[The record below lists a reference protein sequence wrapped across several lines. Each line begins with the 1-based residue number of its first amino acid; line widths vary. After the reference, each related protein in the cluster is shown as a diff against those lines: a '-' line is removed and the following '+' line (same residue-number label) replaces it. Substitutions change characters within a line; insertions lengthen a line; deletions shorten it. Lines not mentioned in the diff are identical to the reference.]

1 MRSGKSRS
9 KCTPRTG
16 SMSRAASPRPRP
28 GCSNP
33 SWCAIPRPP
42 GNSGRSRRDRH
53 PLVERSTRDDRAD
66 GDLLLYRLDTDL
78 ALLGECDVERL
89 ARRWVA
95 QDLGGSHLEDLA
107 DGDPP
112 AGPAVD
118 GDMGAVHEDDVPA
131 PVEGRDLCY
140 DERDRVIDR
149 LLHRR
154 ADICLL
160 EVAHVAAPVAPRE
173 THRQGA
179 ALCGPDHLLGSDD
192 LARRGVHDID
202 DRVD

>member
-53 PLVERSTRDDRAD
+53 PLVERSTRDGRAD
-66 GDLLLYRLDTDL
+66 GDLLLYRLDADL
-78 ALLGECDVERL
+78 ALLGERDVERL

-95 QDLGGSHLEDLA
+95 QDLGGPHLEDLA
-107 DGDPP
+107 DGDPL
-112 AGPAVD
+112 AGSAVD
-118 GDMGAVHEDDVPA
+118 VELGAVHEEDVSA
-131 PVEGRDLCY
+131 PVKVRDLGD

-149 LLHRR
+149 LLHRS
-154 ADICLL
+154 ADIRLL
-160 EVAHVAAPVAPRE
+160 EVAHVA
-173 THRQGA
+173 
-179 ALCGPDHLLGSDD
+179 
-192 LARRGVHDID
+192 
-202 DRVD
+202 